1 MSVQLHPRVKPF
13 RIIPEGDYGLRYST
27 MPDDALP
34 VDQQLLESKD
44 LSRLCLV
51 TLCTAISSGCS
62 LSAIKKYLQFY
73 NNDEDDFKAMMH
85 IVTPALYYAIGRNSA
100 EIVATLLEYGV
111 DPTGKGTEFKIP
123 PLAFAIIY
131 GHRETLDTTEI
142 VKILL
147 AHGVNP
153 RTIPENMWT
162 NYLEKPQVAPP
173 KSTKSI
179 DSSSKWC
186 GNSQRAHLAPALK
199 LSQRYFLNRASQI
212 PVITNRD
219 KELCKLHRISG
230 LLKVPY
236 HLIGQASAARI
247 VQEEVIAHIGVNV
260 DESEPL
266 VMAFVGPPGH
276 GKTELARQMGDL
288 LGVDHK
294 VVDCAQMKRDTEIF
308 GSKQGYERSTEGS
321 PLNNFLSDQSGKR
334 SVVFLDEFDKT
345 SEEVRNSLLKLCE
358 EGMI

>member
-1 MSVQLHPRVKPF
+1 
-13 RIIPEGDYGLRYST
+13 
-27 MPDDALP
+27 
-34 VDQQLLESKD
+34 
-44 LSRLCLV
+44 
-51 TLCTAISSGCS
+51 
-62 LSAIKKYLQFY
+62 
-73 NNDEDDFKAMMH
+73 
-85 IVTPALYYAIGRNSA
+85 
-100 EIVATLLEYGV
+100 
-111 DPTGKGTEFKIP
+111 
-123 PLAFAIIY
+123 
-131 GHRETLDTTEI
+131 
-142 VKILL
+142 
-147 AHGVNP
+147 
-153 RTIPENMWT
+153 
-162 NYLEKPQVAPP
+162 
-173 KSTKSI
+173 
-179 DSSSKWC
+179 
-186 GNSQRAHLAPALK
+186 
-199 LSQRYFLNRASQI
+199 
-212 PVITNRD
+212 
-219 KELCKLHRISG
+219 
-230 LLKVPY
+230 VPY